1 MTFLWSIFLFLKR
14 FDFWLYFFPVLE
26 LVPSTW
32 DFLLWYCLSLLSVI
46 LAFIILSFF
55 HVEKACINYIIV
67 LITFD
72 TLILGPGILDFGIN
86 ESNPSRDFL
95 DPKSKHK
102 PENTCY
108 GSSEESSGDEIPFK
122 KRKERRRSNT
132 SESFVETLPKAKSS
146 SFSCTSNMVVS
157 NRTIQIKLS
166 TSTGT
171 FYDVVISENPSCSWS
186 YFSNPRKTKHVCIH
200 IVWILLNKFGLKEQ
214 VCTGR

>member
-1 MTFLWSIFLFLKR
+1 MTLLWTIFLFLKR

-32 DFLLWYCLSLLSVI
+32 DFLLWYCLSLLSV
-46 LAFIILSFF
+46 
-55 HVEKACINYIIV
+55 VRYTIV

-72 TLILGPGILDFGIN
+72 TLILGPGILDLGIN

-157 NRTIQIKLS
+157 NRTIRIKLS
-166 TSTGT
+166 ISTGT